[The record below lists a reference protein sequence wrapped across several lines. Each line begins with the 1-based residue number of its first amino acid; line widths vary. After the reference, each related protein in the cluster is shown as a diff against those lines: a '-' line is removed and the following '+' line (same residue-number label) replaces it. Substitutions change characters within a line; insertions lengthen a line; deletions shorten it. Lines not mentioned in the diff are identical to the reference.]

1 MKKKLLTAMLLT
13 GLSLA
18 PAALAQDEEEIKM
31 DARLEGYAS
40 PVFMNKASNAS
51 VWFLLLACGV
61 ISIGVMFM
69 NAKRSHLD

>member
-13 GLSLA
+13 GLAFA
-18 PAALAQDEEEIKM
+18 PAASAQDEEEIKM

-40 PVFMNKASNAS
+40 QVFMNKASNAS

-61 ISIGVMFM
+61 ITIGVMFM
-69 NAKRSHLD
+69 NSKRSHLD